1 MHSDADQLGEMK
13 GGKPVSSVDDRLMD
27 TNQPA
32 REGSGIFIRS
42 QQVRDP
48 KPGTRG
54 DGFYNVNDAD
64 SAIIASDEQLKGT
77 HTNGEL
83 RTILPLKR
91 AALSK
96 RFP

>member
-48 KPGTRG
+48 VEE
-54 DGFYNVNDAD
+54 DDESSD
-64 SAIIASDEQLKGT
+64 S
-77 HTNGEL
+77 
-83 RTILPLKR
+83 
-91 AALSK
+91 
-96 RFP
+96 

>member
-27 TNQPA
+27 TNPPA

-48 KPGTRG
+48 KLWYTWNSTRG
-54 DGFYNVNDAD
+54 
-64 SAIIASDEQLKGT
+64 
-77 HTNGEL
+77 
-83 RTILPLKR
+83 
-91 AALSK
+91 
-96 RFP
+96 